1 MANSFL
7 SSCDYH
13 CGDKDRMNTQHLDK
27 CVLKH
32 QPLASHINTT
42 KQTQRALSIR
52 QSNKGSWFF
61 FLGVTVMLFVIYIVE
76 SE

>member
-13 CGDKDRMNTQHLDK
+13 CVDKDRMNTKHLDK

-42 KQTQRALSIR
+42 KQTQRALGIR
-52 QSNKGSWFF
+52 QSKGAGVF
-61 FLGVTVMLFVIYIVE
+61 FLGAMMLFVIYIAE